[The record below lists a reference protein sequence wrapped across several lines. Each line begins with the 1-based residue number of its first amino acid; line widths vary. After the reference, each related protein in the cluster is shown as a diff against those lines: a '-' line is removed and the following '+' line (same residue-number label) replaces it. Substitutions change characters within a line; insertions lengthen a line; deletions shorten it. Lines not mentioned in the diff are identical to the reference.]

1 MAKSS
6 QLPAFVL
13 PMAGTVSIPLEGC
26 QRRRRRIREIGGGV
40 GGEEEVGVGGGVD
53 KILYGLQ
60 SLKCFIYGL
69 LWKKLADP

>member
-40 GGEEEVGVGGGVD
+40 GGEEEVGGRGG
-53 KILYGLQ
+53 
-60 SLKCFIYGL
+60 
-69 LWKKLADP
+69 